1 MNLCNDYK
9 PVKKV
14 LHYREFL
21 LLVFIYSFFSAQS
34 RFHATDESEGR
45 GMERIIIIRLTK
57 MFSIDRN
64 DDASSNVL
72 SNDVYAWIFYRKRC
86 RRIEARFHI
95 LVDDAAATTPS
106 IYTSF
111 HICRR
116 QIV

>member
-1 MNLCNDYK
+1 MNLIFVIITNDK
-9 PVKKV
+9 PVKKI
-14 LHYREFL
+14 LYYREFL
-21 LLVFIYSFFSAQS
+21 LLVFIYSFPAQS
-34 RFHATDESEGR
+34 RFHDESEG
-45 GMERIIIIRLTK
+45 ERLECIIIRLTK

-86 RRIEARFHI
+86 RQIEARFHI